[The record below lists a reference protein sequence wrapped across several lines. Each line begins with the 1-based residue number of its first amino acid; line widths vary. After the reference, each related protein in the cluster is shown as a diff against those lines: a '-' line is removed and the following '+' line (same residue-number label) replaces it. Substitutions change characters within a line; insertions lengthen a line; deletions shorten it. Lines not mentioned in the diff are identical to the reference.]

1 MFFFF
6 FLRNREKSLDLTPD
20 VYLYASFQF
29 QQESTATAV
38 SKVLKDLGNL
48 GVFVGCEQE
57 ICAQV
62 NYRKNKSVGERE

>member
-1 MFFFF
+1 MCFF
-6 FLRNREKSLDLTPD
+6 FLETEKKVLILTPD

-62 NYRKNKSVGERE
+62 NYRENKSVDERE